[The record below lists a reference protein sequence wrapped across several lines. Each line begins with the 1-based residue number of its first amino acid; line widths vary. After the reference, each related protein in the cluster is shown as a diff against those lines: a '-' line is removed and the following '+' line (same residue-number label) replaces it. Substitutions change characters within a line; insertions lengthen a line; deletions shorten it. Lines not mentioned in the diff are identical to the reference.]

1 MDKYKLNDQSKGFI
15 NDLFNFWGQKGVSNL
30 KIPQIG
36 GRELDLMHLY
46 KAVCKRGGFHR
57 VCSNKL
63 WKEIVLEFGLP
74 RTCTSASFTL
84 RNHYQKYLFAYE
96 QKFFFQ
102 RGDDVDIPEVPG
114 ARPRKIVKPVEEEPQ
129 PKYVPQETTKHQSI
143 ENVINGLYQN
153 VPDNAEI
160 QYLRKYK
167 TVPVVSEM
175 NRILLSFESH
185 MAEEVTFALN
195 SLLLYSCNAHFHLEY
210 HPNLLETL
218 MTYLE
223 EILKDVPFFKNIYL
237 KGKEDKKLDVINN
250 SNYPLSEI
258 LKNKGSDP
266 VSILQEYNKMGVENL
281 YKPTSEVT
289 LIENIRTIFHIIR
302 NFSFS
307 KANHQVI
314 FRNEKAMK
322 LLYAFFLDGTDAEI
336 TKDCLDIFS
345 NICQHIHL
353 KNVPEIETFC
363 QRIYKYL
370 ESDHTEEVESA
381 LECLKNLVFTQENE
395 SIIESHLNSYLD
407 TIVDLLIYPKS
418 DVRDSVLEFLL
429 SLSDLKMA
437 TRANIS
443 KHPKSILRLMGLL
456 VSGSGRNNDKTTRF
470 AAWILSNLS
479 VVPAAKASF
488 IPYERDLFIVA
499 ASDSSVSKII
509 SNILGEME
517 NLTVNLSLKE

>member
-1 MDKYKLNDQSKGFI
+1 
-15 NDLFNFWGQKGVSNL
+15 
-30 KIPQIG
+30 
-36 GRELDLMHLY
+36 
-46 KAVCKRGGFHR
+46 
-57 VCSNKL
+57 
-63 WKEIVLEFGLP
+63 
-74 RTCTSASFTL
+74 
-84 RNHYQKYLFAYE
+84 
-96 QKFFFQ
+96 
-102 RGDDVDIPEVPG
+102 
-114 ARPRKIVKPVEEEPQ
+114 
-129 PKYVPQETTKHQSI
+129 
-143 ENVINGLYQN
+143 
-153 VPDNAEI
+153 
-160 QYLRKYK
+160 
-167 TVPVVSEM
+167 
-175 NRILLSFESH
+175 

-210 HPNLLETL
+210 HPTLLETL

-336 TKDCLDIFS
+336 TKDGLDIFS

-353 KNVPEIETFC
+353 KNVPEMETFC